1 MCRCSNSPIADVGSF
16 EYLQW
21 QCLQVHPTLRLSACG
36 LRQIKPT
43 PNFSPLVYYTRP
55 KYTTRHRP
63 ERPNPNSSWLLGVVV
78 AGVAAA
84 AVLLLAVDFVLL
96 LVVL

>member
-1 MCRCSNSPIADVGSF
+1 MQGC
-16 EYLQW
+16 
-21 QCLQVHPTLRLSACG
+21 PTLRLSACG

-55 KYTTRHRP
+55 KYTTRQRP

-78 AGVAAA
+78 AGAAA
-84 AVLLLAVDFVLL
+84 AVLLLAVVVVLQ